1 MNYWICYV
9 LDFHNILFTILHTN
23 LASPRCLILFTREL
37 HHHIWNADEKTTPA
51 WRLWFKAQ
59 WNMFIF
65 SRSWFRLSL
74 FLCGGLDPRGRRFN
88 FLEMRSPIRRRVR
101 LLMLAFLVKT
111 LSSDATTHIAN
122 YEHRCWCCW
131 WGGGVAVLAFSRQRL
146 PKVIWIRFCRRRNQ
160 TETVRTRTVFAWNRW
175 KEMSNLSNL
184 QLWAGNVDRSF
195 LLADGMA
202 IIVAL
207 TGWEAAWKT
216 CCWWCSSGCEIVNG
230 HNNDEMSADFL
241 MREAF

>member
-1 MNYWICYV
+1 MWTTEFAICK
-9 LDFHNILFTILHTN
+9 IFTIFCLQFYILHN

-111 LSSDATTHIAN
+111 QFWRDHPYRKLWTSM
-122 YEHRCWCCW
+122 
-131 WGGGVAVLAFSRQRL
+131 LML
-146 PKVIWIRFCRRRNQ
+146 LMRRRSSRSSFQ
-160 TETVRTRTVFAWNRW
+160 PSAPPQSDMDQILPTTQPDRNR
-175 KEMSNLSNL
+175 SNSNRFRL
-184 QLWAGNVDRSF
+184 KSLKGNVKFIKFTTMGRERRPVVPARRWDGYYRCP
-195 LLADGMA
+195 DGMGGSLKNVDDY
-202 IIVAL
+202 ITLLMVLIGL
-207 TGWEAAWKT
+207 WN
-216 CCWWCSSGCEIVNG
+216 CEWPQ
-230 HNNDEMSADFL
+230 
-241 MREAF
+241 